1 MKSEN
6 ITIIVNTCDGFE
18 DCWIPFFTLLKTYW
32 PSCST
37 KILLTTYKKNF
48 TFEGL
53 DIECLLSSKNY
64 SSELQWSDNLLMA
77 LDEYVKTDLVLL
89 MLDDFFISSKVDEA
103 TIEKC
108 SKLMIENNFSNI
120 TLSNHDTKRK
130 FHKTANPLILRI
142 DQKSPYRVTTSPALW
157 KRTSLK
163 KYLRKNENIWMF
175 EMFGTKRSFKIKDSF
190 FRINESRITEGFDE
204 VIPYFQGVDDTGIV
218 KGKWQK
224 GVEGVFEKAGIEVDY
239 SLRGFYHKLPG
250 FINKYYL
257 AKNLIKNPKIFY
269 KGILGK

>member
-32 PSCST
+32 PACSA

-53 DIECLLSSKNY
+53 DIECLLSSKNN
-64 SSELQWSDNLLMA
+64 SSELQWSDNLTLA

-89 MLDDFFISSKVDEA
+89 MLDDFFICDFVDDN
-103 TIEKC
+103 TINKSVEIMKRDN
-108 SKLMIENNFSNI
+108 LSNI
-120 TLSNHDTKRK
+120 TLTNHDTKRIY
-130 FHKTANPLILRI
+130 HKTENPLLSEI

-157 KRTSLK
+157 KRASLK
-163 KYLRKNENIWMF
+163 KYLRKDENIWMF
-175 EMFGTKRSFKIKDSF
+175 EVLGTRRSYNIKDSF
-190 FRINESRITEGFDE
+190 FRVNESNIATGFQE

-224 GVEGVFEKAGIEVDY
+224 GIERVFETAGIEIDFTK
-239 SLRGFYHKLPG
+239 RGFYKKLPG
-250 FINKYYL
+250 IINKYYL
-257 AKNLIKNPKIFY
+257 IKNLMQNPKILY
-269 KGILGK
+269 KAFLGK